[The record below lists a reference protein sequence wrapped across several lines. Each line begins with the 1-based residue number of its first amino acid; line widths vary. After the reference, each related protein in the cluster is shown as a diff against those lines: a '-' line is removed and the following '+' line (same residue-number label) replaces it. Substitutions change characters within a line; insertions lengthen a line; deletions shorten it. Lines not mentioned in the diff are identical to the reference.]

1 MSDIKEIL
9 SGVTVR
15 VYEEGQFDGRT
26 YPKGIAV
33 TVAGSKTKFSA
44 VELLA
49 LRHILNDSKVLM
61 EEVRKRAKEELALQ
75 NSFMTE

>member
-1 MSDIKEIL
+1 MSDIKEVL

-15 VYEEGQFDGRT
+15 VYDEGQFDGRP

-33 TVAGSKTKFSA
+33 AVAGSKIKLSA

-61 EEVRKRAKEELALQ
+61 EEVRKRAEEELALQ
-75 NSFMTE
+75 NSFLL

>member
-1 MSDIKEIL
+1 MSDIKEVL

-15 VYEEGQFDGRT
+15 VYEEGQFDGKP

-33 TVAGSKTKFSA
+33 TVAGSKIKCSA

-49 LRHILNDSKVLM
+49 LRHILNNSKVLM
-61 EEVRKRAKEELALQ
+61 EEVHKRAKEELAVQ
-75 NSFMTE
+75 NSFMSE